1 MGTKLLDLG
10 EMVDLGE
17 MLALG
22 ELLSMVL
29 LIVFWTDM
37 ETLSHFGEMSL
48 MMCQPFMQRGLGG
61 SMQAKQVFQ
70 NFQKVFQRL
79 HQPGRALI
87 IRSDVVCYNAN
98 RLLGRS

>member
-1 MGTKLLDLG
+1 
-10 EMVDLGE
+10 
-17 MLALG
+17 
-22 ELLSMVL
+22 
-29 LIVFWTDM
+29 
-37 ETLSHFGEMSL
+37 
-48 MMCQPFMQRGLGG
+48 MQRGLGG

>member
-1 MGTKLLDLG
+1 VGTKLLDLG
-10 EMVDLGE
+10 EMVD
-17 MLALG
+17 LG

-61 SMQAKQVFQ
+61 ACRPSKFFRIFRKFSNDFINLAE
-70 NFQKVFQRL
+70 L
-79 HQPGRALI
+79 
-87 IRSDVVCYNAN
+87 
-98 RLLGRS
+98 